1 MRRGF
6 TLVEMVVGVALL
18 LIAMSAAYAV
28 LHLGGKS
35 RNVTASA
42 EGLRTALLIQ
52 ERLEADLN
60 GLVRVK
66 NGWVHWHTGK
76 TNRTAFYSYDPTART
91 QDPKAV
97 GVRAVR
103 WSLDAPGQYLQREWN
118 RKTDSVGTSP
128 LTSIAFL
135 PMDSPTGPMMR
146 VTVSVGRSKDEP
158 EGPPVVHS
166 WLSRIPAPR
175 GTRGLKVERL
185 SEFLDPKDDTSER
198 DDLP

>member
-1 MRRGF
+1 MRRAF
-6 TLVEMVVGVALL
+6 TLVEMVVGIALL

-42 EGLRTALLIQ
+42 EGLRSALLIQ

-60 GLVRVK
+60 GLVRVR

-103 WSLDAPGQYLQREWN
+103 WSLDAPGGYLQREWN
-118 RKTDSVGTSP
+118 RKVESVGTSP

-135 PMDSPTGPMMR
+135 PMDSPTGPLMR

-175 GTRGLKVERL
+175 GARGLVLEVL
-185 SEFLDPKDDTSER
+185 SEFLDPKDDESER